1 METTTLIIPAL
12 QNEAVAIAVAKA
24 LEAVN
29 GVNSVQISLAHSRAR
44 VGFNEVMTTPADLR
58 AAVQTA
64 GFVIDEAP
72 ARQGCCGGCGG

>member
-1 METTTLIIPAL
+1 METTTFTITTMHDDA
-12 QNEAVAIAVAKA
+12 AGIAVAKA

-29 GVNSVQISLAHSRAR
+29 GVDNVHINLAHGRAK
-44 VGFNEVMTTPADLR
+44 VGFDKALASNEQLR

-72 ARQGCCGGCGG
+72 RQGCCGGCGG